1 MSALSSAQRI
11 RGRRESPPSEAGS
24 RPDDFGAEW
33 AVGDA
38 SRASPAVLGDAREAS
53 SSGSQR
59 SASSTKAVA
68 PTAVAA
74 GARDAPTE
82 SAGRWG
88 VLRGGGQTN
97 MPPPPRGVPAPA
109 RPAAGRAPPWATGTA
124 HP

>member
-1 MSALSSAQRI
+1 MSALSSTQRI
-11 RGRRESPPSEAGS
+11 RGRRESPPSGAGS

-33 AVGDA
+33 AVGDT

-74 GARDAPTE
+74 AGRDAPTE
-82 SAGRWG
+82 SAGRWA
-88 VLRGGGQTN
+88 L
-97 MPPPPRGVPAPA
+97 PRGTDTTNVLP
-109 RPAAGRAPPWATGTA
+109 R
-124 HP
+124 